1 MKIDGNDGIDSA
13 RDGVAAGEYAA
24 VGRAIADSN
33 HPLRVWRRL
42 IGALERLAHIAGDRA
57 GNEQHVGMARRGDE
71 AQSKAL
77 EVVEGATSSRNL
89 LILKI
94 ARLRPEKMAGTAQR
108 RYK

>member
-1 MKIDGNDGIDSA
+1 MKIDGNNGINSA
-13 RDGVAAGEYAA
+13 RDRIAAGEYAA
-24 VGRAIADSN
+24 VGPAIADRN
-33 HPLRVWRRL
+33 HPRWVRRRPV
-42 IGALERLAHIAGDRA
+42 GALQRLAHVAGDRA

>member
-1 MKIDGNDGIDSA
+1 LGPASP
-13 RDGVAAGEYAA
+13 V
-24 VGRAIADSN
+24 
-33 HPLRVWRRL
+33 
-42 IGALERLAHIAGDRA
+42 GALQRLAHVADDRA

-94 ARLRPEKMAGTAQR
+94 ARLRPEKMAD
-108 RYK
+108 